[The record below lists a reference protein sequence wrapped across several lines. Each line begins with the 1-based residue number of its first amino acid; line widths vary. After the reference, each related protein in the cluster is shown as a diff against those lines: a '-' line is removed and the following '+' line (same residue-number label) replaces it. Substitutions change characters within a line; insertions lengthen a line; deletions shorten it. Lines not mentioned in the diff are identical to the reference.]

1 VLSEKKVK
9 KLIDFAVDYAG
20 KRVNGIEVTVSSTDI
35 ATSRF
40 ALNSMTQNQAPNLVS
55 ISMRVI
61 IDGKQTRLETD
72 EISENGI
79 KNLVDNAIAVVN
91 MLTPAKD
98 LLPLPKSLPAKRYGK
113 VDRFDKETATM
124 SPKERALEVRKI
136 IDAAIASNVR
146 SSGIYASGSW
156 FYAVG
161 NSRGLFVYHKESSAE
176 CSVTIEKENSSGW
189 GKSQS
194 TSKNDVN
201 PTTLVAHAVQ
211 TAETSHDP
219 IDFEPGK
226 FTTILPPSAV
236 LDLLTFLWS
245 EFSATGHKDKLSSL
259 IDKVG
264 EKVFGENINITDD
277 FTHPL
282 QAGLP
287 FDGEGMPRQIVN
299 LVENG
304 ILKNLVYGRKSAH
317 FFGVESTGHG
327 LSEPSL
333 IGELPLNL
341 VVQGG
346 QTSLDEMVAS
356 TVHGILLSRVWY
368 VRLVDPTV
376 LLLTGM
382 TRDGTF
388 LIENGKIKSGL
399 KNMRFNISLIDL
411 LNNVVQLGPVVRA
424 AGEEGFPAVIPPMKI
439 ANFNFTSATKF

>member
-9 KLIDFAVDYAG
+9 KIIDFAIDHAR
-20 KRVNGIEVTVSSTDI
+20 KRVDGIEVTVTGSDI

-55 ISMRVI
+55 VSVRVLHNS
-61 IDGKQTRLETD
+61 KQTRLETD
-72 EISENGI
+72 EVSDNGI
-79 KNLVDNAIAVVN
+79 KNLVDNAIAVVD
-91 MLTPAKD
+91 MLTPEKD
-98 LLPLPKSLPAKRYGK
+98 LLPLTKPFSAKKYGK
-113 VDRFDKETATM
+113 VNRYNKETATM
-124 SPKERALEVRKI
+124 SPKKRALEIRKI
-136 IDAAIASNVR
+136 IDAASTSNVR
-146 SSGIYASGSW
+146 SSGVYASGSW

-161 NSRGLFVYHKESSAE
+161 NSRGLFVYHQESSAE

-194 TSKNDVN
+194 TAHDSIN
-201 PTTLVAHAVQ
+201 PTTIVAHAVQ

-219 IDFEPGK
+219 IEIEPEK

-236 LDLLTFLWS
+236 LDLLSFLWY
-245 EFSATGHKDKLSSL
+245 EFAATGHKDKLSSL

-264 EKVFGENINITDD
+264 EKVFGDNINITDD

-304 ILKNLVYGRKSAH
+304 VLKNLVYGRKSAQ
-317 FFGVESTGHG
+317 FFGVECTGHS
-327 LSEPSL
+327 LAEPSL
-333 IGELPLNL
+333 TGEMPLNL

-346 QTSLDEMVAS
+346 PTSIEEMITS
-356 TVHGILLSRVWY
+356 TERGILLSRVWY
-368 VRLVDPTV
+368 VRMVDPTI

-388 LIENGKIKSGL
+388 LIENGKITSGL
-399 KNMRFNISLIDL
+399 KNMRFNISLIEL

-439 ANFNFTSATKF
+439 ADFNFTSATKF

>member
-9 KLIDFAVDYAG
+9 KLIDFAIDHAG
-20 KRVNGIEVTVSSTDI
+20 KRVDGIEVTITGSDI

-55 ISMRVI
+55 VSVRVLL
-61 IDGKQTRLETD
+61 DSKQTRLETD

-79 KNLVDNAIAVVN
+79 RNLVDNAIAVVD
-91 MLTPAKD
+91 MLTPEKD
-98 LLPLPKSLPAKRYGK
+98 LLPLPKPVSAKKYGK
-113 VDRFDKETATM
+113 VSRFDKETATM

-136 IDAAIASNVR
+136 IDAAVASNVR
-146 SSGIYASGSW
+146 SSGVYASGSW

-161 NSRGLFVYHKESSAE
+161 NSRGLFAYHQESSAE

-194 TSKNDVN
+194 TIKGSIN
-201 PTTLVAHAVQ
+201 PTTIVAHAVQ

-219 IDFEPGK
+219 IEIEPEK

-236 LDLLTFLWS
+236 LDLLSFLWY
-245 EFSATGHKDKLSSL
+245 EFAATGHKDKLSSL

-304 ILKNLVYGRKSAH
+304 ILKNLVYGRKSAQ

-327 LSEPSL
+327 LAEPSL
-333 IGELPLNL
+333 TGESPLNL

-346 QTSLDEMVAS
+346 PTSLDEMIAS
-356 TVHGILLSRVWY
+356 TDRGILLSRVWY
-368 VRLVDPTV
+368 VRMVDPTV

-399 KNMRFNISLIDL
+399 KNMRFNVSLIEL

-424 AGEEGFPAVIPPMKI
+424 TGEEGFPAVIPPMKI
-439 ANFNFTSATKF
+439 MDFNFTSATKF

>member
-1 VLSEKKVK
+1 MLSEKKVK
-9 KLIDFAVDYAG
+9 KIIDFAIDYAG
-20 KRVNGIEVTVSSTDI
+20 KRVDGIEVTVTGSDI

-55 ISMRVI
+55 VSVRVLH
-61 IDGKQTRLETD
+61 DSKQTRLETD

-79 KNLVDNAIAVVN
+79 KNLVDNAIAVVD
-91 MLTPAKD
+91 MLTPEKD
-98 LLPLPKSLPAKRYGK
+98 LLPLPKPVSAKKYSK
-113 VDRFDKETATM
+113 VDRFDKKTAAM
-124 SPKERALEVRKI
+124 SPKERALQVRKI
-136 IDAAIASNVR
+136 IDAALASNVR
-146 SSGIYASGSW
+146 SSGFYASGSW

-161 NSRGLFVYHKESSAE
+161 NSRGLFVYHEESSAE

-194 TSKNDVN
+194 TTSDSVN

-219 IDFEPGK
+219 LEVEPEK

-236 LDLLTFLWS
+236 LDLLSFLWY

-264 EKVFGENINITDD
+264 EKVFGENITITDN
-277 FTHPL
+277 FTDPL

-287 FDGEGMPRQIVN
+287 FDGEGMPRQIVK

-304 ILKNLVYGRKSAH
+304 VLKNLVYGRKSAQ

-327 LSEPSL
+327 LAEPSL
-333 IGELPLNL
+333 TGEMPLNL

-346 QTSLDEMVAS
+346 PTSIEDMIAS
-356 TVHGILLSRVWY
+356 TERGILLSRVWY
-368 VRLVDPTV
+368 VRMVDPTI

-388 LIENGKIKSGL
+388 LIENGKIIHGL
-399 KNMRFNISLIDL
+399 KNMRFNVSLIDL
-411 LNNVVQLGPVVRA
+411 LNNVVQLGPAVRA
-424 AGEEGFPAVIPPMKI
+424 AGEEGFPAVVPPMKI
-439 ANFNFTSATKF
+439 ADFNFTSATKF